1 MKMSVTDRTRPMT
14 AKTSRVAGREGFVL
28 PAVVF
33 ALAIMGVLAVASL
46 RTADDELRSSRAVR
60 ESGAALYAAEAGAN
74 VVRGTVTDSL
84 LGTTMLDTLTAALA
98 PGASVDL
105 GWLAL
110 PDGAS
115 YKAVIRR
122 MDNGGGSQTTY
133 ILSVEGRGAGL
144 WGGQRAITMALTA
157 VTIILPALTSAIG
170 VVDGA
175 GAPPLAA
182 TFNGNSWDV
191 QGKDTEMQSAV
202 SNPANIPAGCTVP
215 TSENKPGFGLS
226 SAESATIFGDLLD
239 VPQRE
244 KFKGLK
250 KGSTVN
256 EYGVKDSYDD
266 VTTTTAEELQ
276 ALVDALSPGA
286 TLLTDTSINWD
297 LGTVDSPGIF
307 LADGD
312 LTFTGNGYGVLI
324 VTGDFKVT
332 GNALWEG
339 LVLVVGTGNA
349 SFTGSSNKIFGAI
362 LVANTKGGTTD
373 LYVAGNAAI
382 SYSSQAVCRL
392 EQAGLFDSGFTLVSG
407 SWMQLSL

>member
-60 ESGAALYAAEAGAN
+60 ESGAALYAAEAGASM
-74 VVRGTVTDSL
+74 VRGTLIDSI
-84 LGTTMLDTLTAALA
+84 TAALT
-98 PGASVDL
+98 ASGDSTDL

-110 PDGAS
+110 PGGAS
-115 YKAVIRR
+115 YHALIRR
-122 MDNGGGSQTTY
+122 VDDGGDSLAATY
-133 ILSVEGRGAGL
+133 TLSVEGRGAGL

-332 GNALWEG
+332 GNAVWEG